1 MSDKICVLD
10 KDYLEIWKYFDKI
23 DETNET
29 KYFHLYKLK
38 SVFGIYYT
46 SNFIIPCMYI
56 LYQNYYINDL
66 SKVILSEY
74 DIELASEYILS
85 DFILNAYTI
94 KRYGLKYCDM
104 DKDGYKISGIEKFNN
119 QIFEPLKDLD
129 KYIGESLETFIKDF
143 ILRQHHI
150 YLLWN
155 TFDLLDRILKIEK
168 EADNAE

>member
-10 KDYLEIWKYFDKI
+10 TGYIEIYKHFSSIDK
-23 DETNET
+23 T
-29 KYFHLYKLK
+29 KSFHLYCLK
-38 SVFGIYYT
+38 SLFNIYYT

-74 DIELASEYILS
+74 DIELTSEYILS

-104 DKDGYKISGIEKFNN
+104 RKNGYKISGIEEFNN
-119 QIFEPLKDLD
+119 QIFEPLKGLD
-129 KYIGESLETFIKDF
+129 KYVGESLETFIKDF